1 MTLTTQ
7 EKAVVKALVE
17 KELADIKKLGDSF
30 DIVNSPFLSSI
41 SRTKDMD
48 IEFLKTE
55 TLYIKFL
62 EDLIQK
68 L

>member
-7 EKAVVKALVE
+7 EQAVLKALVK
-17 KELADIKKLGDSF
+17 KELADIKELGDSF

-41 SRTKDMD
+41 SRMKAMD
-48 IEFLKTE
+48 IQFLKTE